1 MNPTDPF
8 VQLYGHLD
16 AALLADEQ
24 FVSEFKNSAT
34 LLKVQKGDYL
44 LRAGQVCSEGYFIN
58 KGLFLHLFINDQG
71 NESVMGFSVDNFY
84 PFLSS
89 ISYFTQTPSD
99 FEILA
104 MEDAELICISRT
116 QIEMLSSRYPLFATF
131 YQRVMMMVISKIYT
145 MYAARQ
151 SHTAEGFMESLYNE
165 YIWIVNRV
173 PDKYIAR
180 FMGIS
185 NAWYCKL
192 KKRLFDSGK
201 V

>member
-44 LRAGQVCSEGYFIN
+44 LRAGEVCSEGYFIN

-84 PFLSS
+84 PFLS
-89 ISYFTQTPSD
+89 F
-99 FEILA
+99 FHFL
-104 MEDAELICISRT
+104 L
-116 QIEMLSSRYPLFATF
+116 YPNAF
-131 YQRVMMMVISKIYT
+131 
-145 MYAARQ
+145 
-151 SHTAEGFMESLYNE
+151 
-165 YIWIVNRV
+165 
-173 PDKYIAR
+173 R
-180 FMGIS
+180 F
-185 NAWYCKL
+185 
-192 KKRLFDSGK
+192 RDSGNGRCRADLYLADPD
-201 V
+201 

>member
-1 MNPTDPF
+1 MQDDPF
-8 VQLYGHLD
+8 GKIYDHLD
-16 AALLADEQ
+16 DALLDDEE
-24 FVSEFKNSAT
+24 FVTEFMSYARIIS
-34 LLKVQKGDYL
+34 VQKGDYL
-44 LRAGQVCSEGYFIN
+44 LRAGEVCAEGYFIN
-58 KGLFLHLFINDQG
+58 KGLFLHLFINEQG
-71 NESVMGFSVDNFY
+71 NESVMGFSVDKLY

-89 ISYFTQTPSD
+89 ISYFTQMPSD

-104 MEDAELICISRT
+104 MEDSELVCFSRS
-116 QIEMLSSRYPLFATF
+116 QIEALSSKYPLFATF

-151 SHTAEGFMESLYNE
+151 SHSAEGFMRYLYNE

-192 KKRLFDSGK
+192 KKRLFDSRK